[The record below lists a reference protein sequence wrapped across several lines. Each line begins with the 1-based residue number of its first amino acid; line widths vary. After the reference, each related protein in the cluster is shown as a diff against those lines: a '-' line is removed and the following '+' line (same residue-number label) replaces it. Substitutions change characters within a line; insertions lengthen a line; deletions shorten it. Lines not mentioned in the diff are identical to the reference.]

1 MILKEIYEN
10 SSYVTD
16 EDMSSSQIVALAN
29 SAIAEINTKIG
40 TKLPFY
46 TNENYQTIPY
56 DKFDNSWQLRLIE
69 PYLSYSIAENDSD
82 VNARDFH
89 YERFKMALREFQ
101 ISGISSI
108 KTDDVDDE
116 GNPIDYVGTSKRV
129 VKLDGRDRANPFRG
143 WWV

>member
-1 MILKEIYEN
+1 MLLKEIYEN

-40 TKLPFY
+40 TDLPFY
-46 TNENYQTIPY
+46 KSENYQTTSY
-56 DKFDNSWQLRLIE
+56 DKFNASWQLRLIE
-69 PYLSYSIAENDSD
+69 PYLSYSIAANDSD

-89 YERFKMALREFQ
+89 YGRFKEAIKEFQ
-101 ISGISSI
+101 ISGINSI
-108 KTDDVDDE
+108 KTDDVDSE
-116 GNPIDYVGTSKRV
+116 GNPIDYIGTANRV
-129 VKLDGRDRANPFRG
+129 VKLDGKDRANPFRS

>member
-1 MILKEIYEN
+1 MLLKEIYEN

-46 TNENYQTIPY
+46 TNENYQTITY

-69 PYLSYSIAENDSD
+69 PYLSYSIAANDSD

-108 KTDDVDDE
+108 KTDDVDSE
-116 GNPIDYVGTSKRV
+116 GNIIDYVGTSKRV

-143 WWV
+143 WWI

>member
-46 TNENYQTIPY
+46 KNENYQTIPY

-69 PYLSYSIAENDSD
+69 PYLSYSIAANDSD

-108 KTDDVDDE
+108 KTDDVDSE
-116 GNPIDYVGTSKRV
+116 GNIIDYVGTSKRV

>member
-46 TNENYQTIPY
+46 TNENYKTIPY

-69 PYLSYSIAENDSD
+69 PYLSYSIAANDSD